1 MGSLKIYISDEL
13 EKRFKESAKRTY
25 GYKEESIGMAAKNAL
40 EEWTYKVRKA
50 KMTAE
55 VPEDPVEAIWGMLS
69 EVKKEGVELQHEA
82 GKIRAK
88 KLEHELSD

>member
-1 MGSLKIYISDEL
+1 
-13 EKRFKESAKRTY
+13 
-25 GYKEESIGMAAKNAL
+25 MAAKKAL

-50 KMTAE
+50 KMTA
-55 VPEDPVEAIWGMLS
+55 EDPVEAIWGMLS

>member
-1 MGSLKIYISDEL
+1 MGSLKIYISDNL
-13 EKRFKESAKRTY
+13 EKKFRETAMRRY
-25 GYKEESIGMAAKNAL
+25 GYKEESISMAVKNAL

-50 KMTAE
+50 KMTAD
-55 VPEDPVEAIWGMLS
+55 VPDDPVEAIWGMLS

-88 KLEHELSD
+88 QLEHAISD